1 MIFEYDLTI
10 PANTSVAVP
19 AKGEMK
25 VARGIIH
32 KVEVTFPAGCNRA
45 VLVTIRR
52 ALHQVW
58 PTNPDGQL
66 KANNY
71 TISFPVWYEIDQPP
85 YEMQVYGWSPGTTY
99 PHVITVRLGISSRE
113 VLDPGSS
120 ERGILGRLGEAILGK
135 RK

>member
-10 PANTSVAVP
+10 PANTPLLTP
-19 AKGEMK
+19 ARGTMK
-25 VARGIIH
+25 LSAGIIH

-45 VLVTIRR
+45 VLVTLRR

-58 PTNPDGQL
+58 PTNPSGQL

-71 TISFPVWYEIDQPP
+71 TISFPVFYPLEDAPF
-85 YEMQVYGWSPGTTY
+85 EMQVYGWSPGTTY
-99 PHVITVRLGISSRE
+99 PHIITVRLGISPRS

-120 ERGILGRLGEAILGK
+120 ERGIIGRLGEAILGK